1 MNQQLLDN
9 NYLSIPNFISVSE
22 ANELAEWMF
31 RQEKLNELQED
42 PRHDIGLYGKAVYNG
57 IPFVNLL
64 VKKVL
69 EVSKLCG
76 EDVLPTYAYSI
87 IYKERSKLI
96 RHTDRDACEISLSVN
111 LQKSESPWPLWIQ
124 KPNKEEVSFNLE
136 PGDAVLYLG
145 CEADHWRDELK
156 SGSLVQV
163 FLHYVLTNG
172 SRSKA
177 FFDINK
183 LFES

>member
-1 MNQQLLDN
+1 MNQQLINN
-9 NYLSIPNFISVSE
+9 NYLHVSNFISIQE
-22 ANELAEWMF
+22 ADDLAKWMIKQEELG
-31 RQEKLNELQED
+31 NLQED

-69 EVSKLCG
+69 EVNKLCG

-96 RHTDRDACEISLSVN
+96 RHTDRDSCEISLSIS
-111 LQKSESPWPLWIQ
+111 LQKSEIPWPLWIQ

-145 CEADHWRDELK
+145 CEAEHWRDELK

-172 SRSKA
+172 PRSHA
-177 FFDINK
+177 FFDIKRFN
-183 LFES
+183 S